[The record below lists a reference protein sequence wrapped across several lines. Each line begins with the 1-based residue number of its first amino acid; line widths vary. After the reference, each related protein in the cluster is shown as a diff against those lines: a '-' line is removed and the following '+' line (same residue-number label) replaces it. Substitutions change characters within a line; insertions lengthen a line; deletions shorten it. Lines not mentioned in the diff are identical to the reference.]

1 MLHAEIT
8 IGVDRWH
15 EAASQAEA
23 VGGSEETVAAKLA
36 TRMAKVVE
44 EDRVMGT
51 ARIVEEG
58 SIERCVSA

>member
-8 IGVDRWH
+8 IGVDRRH
-15 EAASQAEA
+15 EPASQAEA
-23 VGGSEETVAAKLA
+23 VGGSEETVAAKVA
-36 TRMAKVVE
+36 NRMAKVVE

-58 SIERCVSA
+58 Y